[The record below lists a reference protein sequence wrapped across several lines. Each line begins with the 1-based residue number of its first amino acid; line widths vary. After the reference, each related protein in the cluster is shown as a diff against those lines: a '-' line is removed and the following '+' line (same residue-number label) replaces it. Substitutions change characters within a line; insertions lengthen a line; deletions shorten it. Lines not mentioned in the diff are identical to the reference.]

1 MPSGIEMFVK
11 DWFFFTLTVHA
22 PAEIK
27 KLYYFTFVA
36 LRDFFSLGTREIVTV
51 TSQV

>member
-11 DWFFFTLTVHA
+11 DGFFFTLTVYA

-27 KLYYFTFVA
+27 KF
-36 LRDFFSLGTREIVTV
+36 
-51 TSQV
+51 